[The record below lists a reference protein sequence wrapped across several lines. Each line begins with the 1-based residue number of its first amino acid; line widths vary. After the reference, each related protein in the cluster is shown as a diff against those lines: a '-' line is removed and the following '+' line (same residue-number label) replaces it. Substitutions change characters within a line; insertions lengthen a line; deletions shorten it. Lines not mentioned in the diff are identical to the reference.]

1 MYQYSTARTNLISAA
16 GTRFVWREAGAEH
29 EGIPVVCFSYLMS
42 TMDDWDPAVID
53 GLSRRFHVY
62 LFDNRGV
69 GRSEG
74 QTPSSIEEMAED
86 AFHFLRAMGLSRI
99 FLLGFSMGG
108 MVAQAFTAAHPEMV
122 ERLILVGTGPSGTVF
137 RDSYTIPLKE
147 TTAKA
152 ILRHRDPKYYFLF
165 ESTPEGKKQAA
176 AFLDRLHT
184 RKKDR
189 DMKIRL
195 TSPVL
200 KAQIQAIR
208 SWFGFRSVD
217 PSVISCPVLIVAG
230 EHDGMIAVS
239 CSHELNRLIPDSR
252 LLIYEHC
259 GHGVLFQCHERFTA
273 DVISFLDEK
282 E

>member
-165 ESTPEGKKQAA
+165 ESTPEGKNSSCIFRPPSHPQKGSRHENQADQSCFKGTDPGDSLLVWIPLRRSLCD
-176 AFLDRLHT
+176 FL
-184 RKKDR
+184 
-189 DMKIRL
+189 
-195 TSPVL
+195 
-200 KAQIQAIR
+200 
-208 SWFGFRSVD
+208 
-217 PSVISCPVLIVAG
+217 
-230 EHDGMIAVS
+230 
-239 CSHELNRLIPDSR
+239 SR
-252 LLIYEHC
+252 LDC
-259 GHGVLFQCHERFTA
+259 SRRT
-273 DVISFLDEK
+273 
-282 E
+282 